1 MISSLQGK
9 IDSISNDH
17 AIINVNG
24 VGFLVYMPTSAL
36 TTMGI
41 PGDGVKIFTHLH
53 LREDNVSLY
62 GFTSTE
68 ELWLFETLISVSGLG
83 PRLALAMLSSL
94 NPEQL
99 TTAIAT
105 GSSDMLETVPGIGK
119 KVANR
124 IILELK
130 DKIGSGW
137 IATPT
142 TEIARENTDV
152 LAALTSLG
160 YSAAEATKAI
170 ASLPATEEINLEDKI
185 KTALQYLGNG

>member
-1 MISSLQGK
+1 MISNLRGR
-9 IDSISNDH
+9 IESISAEY
-17 AIINVNG
+17 AIIGVNG
-24 VGFLVYMPTSAL
+24 VGFLVFMPTSAL
-36 TTMGI
+36 TTIGI
-41 PGDGVKIFTHLH
+41 PGNEVKVFTHLH

-62 GFTSTE
+62 GFTSAE
-68 ELWLFETLISVSGLG
+68 ELWLFETLIGVTGLG
-83 PRLALAMLSSL
+83 PRLALAMLSAMNS
-94 NPEQL
+94 EQL

-105 GSSDMLETVPGIGK
+105 GSSEMLETIPGIGK

-137 IATPT
+137 IATPAM
-142 TEIARENTDV
+142 EIARGNTDV

-170 ASLPATEEINLEDKI
+170 ANLPVTEESSLEDRI
-185 KTALQYLGNG
+185 KTALQYLGNK